1 MENLKLRRK
10 RISFNTRAAGQMLER
25 AAALMHEAKLLHDRL
40 EGHYKQAMD
49 FEKAD
54 QLTERYLK
62 MILQGAEHAEG

>member
-1 MENLKLRRK
+1 
-10 RISFNTRAAGQMLER
+10 
-25 AAALMHEAKLLHDRL
+25 MHEAKLLHDRL
-40 EGHYKQAMD
+40 EGYYKQAMD